1 MTASGRR
8 RGGSV
13 VIGSYNRDIVV
24 RLDRFPAPGETVLA
38 HGLMT
43 AHGGKGSNQAVQAA
57 RCCAPVAIVAAVGA
71 DETGATALALWVQE
85 GIDARAVRRVGE
97 PTGTAIIE
105 VDAAGENQ
113 IVVVPGANGLL
124 DRTLIAE
131 AAAAGIFADAAL
143 VLAQLETPIE
153 ATLAA
158 FQAARTEGA
167 RTLLNI
173 APARK
178 AIPAELFDLVDI
190 VVANEGEAATVKGL
204 PAEAG
209 GARLSRALR
218 GRLAGGAAAVVTVGA
233 EGAFLAAPEAPEGL
247 HVPAPRVTV
256 VDTTGAGNA
265 FVGAVAAHL
274 ALGADLAGALT
285 AGVVAGSLACGRRG
299 AVPSLL
305 DRAEIAAGLARRDRA
320 DSRQAEETRP

>member
-8 RGGSV
+8 RGRIV
-13 VIGSYNRDIVV
+13 VIGSYNRDILV

-57 RCCAPVAIVAAVGA
+57 RCGAPVAIIAAVGT
-71 DETGATALALWVQE
+71 DETGAAALELWAGE
-85 GIDARAVRRVGE
+85 GIDTRAVRRVVE

-105 VDAAGENQ
+105 VDAAGENL
-113 IVVVPGANGLL
+113 IVVVPGANALL
-124 DRTLIAE
+124 DRTMVAE
-131 AAAAGIFADAAL
+131 TAATGILADAAL
-143 VLAQLETPIE
+143 VLAQLETPLE

-158 FQAARTEGA
+158 FRAARNVGA

-173 APARK
+173 APAST
-178 AIPAELFDLVDI
+178 AIPAEVFDLADI
-190 VVANEGEAATVKGL
+190 VVANAGEAATVTGL

-218 GRLAGGAAAVVTVGA
+218 ARLADGAAAVVTVGA
-233 EGAFLAAPEAPEGL
+233 EGAFLAAPEAPQGL
-247 HVPAPRVTV
+247 HAPAPRVAV
-256 VDTTGAGNA
+256 VDTTGAGDA
-265 FVGAVAAHL
+265 FVGTVAAHL
-274 ALGADLAGALT
+274 ALGADLTDALT

-299 AVPSLL
+299 AVPSLP